1 MYTIYIEQS
10 VSFRSKVKHLQ
21 SEVQQLLADK
31 DAYEKKE
38 IEIEKQSSD
47 LRVQV
52 IELRE
57 TKV

>member
-1 MYTIYIEQS
+1 MKQ
-10 VSFRSKVKHLQ
+10 LQ
-21 SEVQQLLADK
+21 GEVQQMMTDK

-38 IEIEKQSSD
+38 IDFEKQSSD

-57 TKV
+57 TKVCVFLALLCGQI

>member
-1 MYTIYIEQS
+1 M
-10 VSFRSKVKHLQ
+10 Q
-21 SEVQQLLADK
+21 SEVQQLMADK

-38 IEIEKQSSD
+38 IDFEKQSSD

-57 TKV
+57 TKVCTFNTNCSGQI